1 MDGIARMSQILL
13 PLQAPASAKWLGH
26 DRRPALR
33 VFAVTTACVAL
44 VLLGS
49 TLAIAM
55 GLRTELQDAEQNLA
69 DAQERLALSRAPS
82 GPSKP
87 TLTRDQIAG
96 LNSIIRLLNV
106 PWPSIFDALERQT
119 PPNVALVAIEPDSK
133 RSAIRI
139 EAEARRADELLEY
152 AEMLEKDP
160 AILRVLPIRHETRE
174 QPGGPVARLVM
185 DALLVPVEPPPQD
198 ARHGS

>member
-1 MDGIARMSQILL
+1 MSEILL

-33 VFAVTTACVAL
+33 VLAVTIACVAF
-44 VLLGS
+44 VLLGVS
-49 TLAIAM
+49 LAITM
-55 GLRTELQDAEQNLA
+55 GLRSQLREAEQNLA
-69 DAQERLALSRAPS
+69 DEQEHMALSRAPA

-87 TLTRDQIAG
+87 TLTRDQITG

-119 PPNVALVAIEPDSK
+119 PTNVALVAIEPDSR

-160 AILRVLPIRHETRE
+160 AISRVVPIRHETRE

-185 DALLVPVEPPPQD
+185 DALLVPVEPPQQD